1 MMLEELKRLAL
12 LGIDAEIAR
21 LQLRKKELLAEP
33 VTPPKAVHWTQ
44 TPEGKKKMATIQK
57 KAWLTRGT
65 KKAPTTAKAVRAQ
78 KAS

>member
-1 MMLEELKRLAL
+1 MIMIELKRLAL

-33 VTPPKAVHWTQ
+33 VAQPKAVHWTQ
-44 TPEGKKKMATIQK
+44 TDAGKKKMAAIQK

-65 KKAPTTAKAVRAQ
+65 KKAPTTTKAVRAQ
-78 KAS
+78 KAG